1 MANKLNYKN
10 TLNSFVD
17 SSKSYSLN
25 IKNRLTTLTLDYN
38 MGLTEELMN
47 DRNFTTGTLGTSS
60 GDYMVGIPNRTF
72 EKIVD
77 YYNVLKDSIT
87 GETTTIQTQF
97 NTLDPIISERN
108 YIKNVLLTHLENQF
122 TNITNEVNMMI
133 NSLRDQQHNL
143 TKTIDI
149 LNFVTNISHDG
160 QFLNRSGGR
169 VAALVLTGTSE
180 VIKLSTHY
188 NGTNK
193 YMKDYIN
200 DYVNNKFP
208 LNYGYGG
215 EYLFFTNLIYTKD
228 LRTLS
233 FSGNF
238 NTELNKLID
247 KRKNILYVD
256 LLNVDNNR
264 VNGLDKT
271 MSVHFRTLLLKLFKS
286 WVRYDISLIND
297 RIFSGVEEGYK
308 ILDTSIKNYKNN
320 FNVGYSYNTGS
331 TAQNLVRNYLV
342 DRNRGVDDNKF
353 NYKLINQL
361 YVG

>member
-1 MANKLNYKN
+1 MTNKLNYKN

-17 SSKSYSLN
+17 RSKSYSLN
-25 IKNRLTTLTLDYN
+25 VKNRLTTLTLDYN
-38 MGLTEELMN
+38 MGLTEEVMN
-47 DRNFTTGTLGTSS
+47 DRNFKTGTLGTSS
-60 GDYMVGIPNRTF
+60 GDYLVGVPNKIF
-72 EKIVD
+72 EKIVN
-77 YYNVLKDSIT
+77 YYNNLRASIT

-108 YIKNVLLTHLENQF
+108 YIKNILLNHLENQF
-122 TNITNEVNMMI
+122 TTITNEVNMMI
-133 NSLRDQQHNL
+133 NSLRDQQHHLSN
-143 TKTIDI
+143 TIDI
-149 LNFVTNISHDG
+149 LNFVTNSRHDG

-169 VAALVLTGTSE
+169 VASLVLTGTSE
-180 VIKLSTHY
+180 AIKLTTHY
-188 NGTNK
+188 NATNK

-200 DYVNNKFP
+200 DYVNNQFP
-208 LNYGYGG
+208 LNYSYGG

-238 NTELNKLID
+238 KTELNKLID
-247 KRKNILYVD
+247 KRKDTLYVD
-256 LLNVDNNR
+256 LLKVDNNR

-271 MSVHFRTLLLKLFKS
+271 MSVNFRTLLLRLFKS

-308 ILDTSIKNYKNN
+308 ILDTSIKSYKNN
-320 FNVGYSYNTGS
+320 FNVGYSYNTGT

-342 DRNRGVDDNKF
+342 NRNRGVDDNKF
-353 NYKLINQL
+353 NYKRLNQL